1 MRRFLSFALAL
12 CIGLSALTASS
23 ARAGSPVYETVD
35 VAIVEPIPADA
46 PAGSSA
52 MPGSASMPGSGG
64 GTYTVALVGLA
75 VIIVGLIVTAD

>member
-12 CIGLSALTASS
+12 CIGLSALTASG

-52 MPGSASMPGSGG
+52 MPGSGG

-75 VIIVGLIVTAD
+75 VIVLGLIITSD